1 MPDQQTEETGIGSP
15 RSTTSRLTAWQQTV
29 ALLTHDKAALFS
41 LLLLLALGLA
51 ALFAPVFLDEAAL
64 KMNMPSRFISPNLQ
78 DGHIFGTDQLG
89 RDLAS
94 RMLMASRISLTTAI
108 IVVTLS
114 MVFGLML
121 GVIAGYYGRWFDD
134 AIMRFVDVALGFP
147 SLLLALVVIYALGPS
162 IVNVVLVLAA
172 TRWMLYTRMARAET
186 LRLRRFQYVEAGQ
199 IIGGTDLWILRKH
212 VVPNLIGV
220 MFTLATLEMATVILA
235 ESALSFLGLGV
246 QPPDASLGLLIAQ
259 GKEYITTA
267 WWVMFFPGMAIFV
280 TTMALS
286 LLASW
291 LGIALDP
298 VQRWRLTSARRG

>member
-1 MPDQQTEETGIGSP
+1 MVKQTVEEAWIEAP
-15 RSTTSRLTAWQQTV
+15 STTTARLTAWQQAL

-41 LLLLLALGLA
+41 LLFLLVLGLA
-51 ALFAPVFLDEAAL
+51 ALFAPVLLDQASL
-64 KMNMPSRFISPNLQ
+64 KMNMPARFIPPNLQ

-89 RDLAS
+89 RDLAG
-94 RMLMASRISLTTAI
+94 RMLMASRVSLTTAI

-114 MVFGLML
+114 LVFGLIL

-134 AIMRFVDVALGFP
+134 VIMRFVDVVLGFP

-172 TRWMLYTRMARAET
+172 TRWMLYTRVARAET
-186 LRLRRFQYVEAGQ
+186 LRLRRFEYVEAGQ

-212 VVPNLIGV
+212 VLPNLICI
-220 MFTLATLEMATVILA
+220 MFTLATLELATVILA
-235 ESALSFLGLGV
+235 ESALSFLGLGI

-267 WWVMFFPGMAIFV
+267 WWVMFFPGLAIFV

-298 VQRWRLTSARRG
+298 VQRWRLTSVRRG